1 MAAVSPRRFTFRS
14 PNEGRDLA
22 ATLSQSC
29 AMPEQVA
36 FGLNELLLNA
46 VEHGNLE
53 ISYAMKTELVLGGTW
68 AAEIERRL
76 ELAPYRSRQ
85 VVVDVDTAGDE
96 IVFTITDEGAGF
108 AWERYLELAADRA
121 TDPHGRGIALSAL
134 MAFSSLTYKGRGNE
148 VVCKAPVAE
157 APPA

>member
-53 ISYAMKTELVLGGTW
+53 ISYAEKTKLVIAGTW
-68 AAEIERRL
+68 AAEVQRRL
-76 ELAPYRSRQ
+76 ELAEYRARR
-85 VVVDVDTAGDE
+85 VVVDVDAVGDQV
-96 IVFTITDEGAGF
+96 VFTIKDEGPGF
-108 AWERYLELAADRA
+108 AWEGYLELAAERA
-121 TDPHGRGIALSAL
+121 TDPHGRGIALSML
-134 MAFSSLTYKGRGNE
+134 MAFSSVTYQGRGNE
-148 VVCKAPVAE
+148 VVCTAALAA
-157 APPA
+157 APP